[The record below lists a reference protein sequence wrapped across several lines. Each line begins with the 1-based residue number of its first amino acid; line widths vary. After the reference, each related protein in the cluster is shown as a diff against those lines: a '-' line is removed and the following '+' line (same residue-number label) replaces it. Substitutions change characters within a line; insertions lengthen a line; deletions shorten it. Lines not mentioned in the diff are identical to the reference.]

1 MSTTSSFDPDLERPR
16 GADTWYDVLDVA
28 RDVDTAGIVAA
39 YDRAIALVEGK
50 AIGGYFLLDPH
61 AISIA
66 RQDIEH
72 ALLVLTDDDRRRA
85 YDRSIDGDD
94 ADGPSAK
101 PTTTAPPTTSTPTT
115 TSTPP
120 GSSLRFLAPVDDTD
134 SERVAVRRGGIAFAT
149 PKTDVNDVKAL
160 LQAAAEEAR
169 KEAALV
175 ASSTVLP
182 SAAMPGP
189 WEPIRPESPRPSV
202 SPGTN
207 RRIELHD
214 TPTPTPTPPPGLFT
228 LDGEVN
234 GQTIRRLREAR
245 KMSLAE
251 LAELTKIRKLYLS
264 AIEEQDVENLPS
276 GVYLRGFLTQIARVL
291 RVDKV
296 KLAEGYLAF
305 IARFGR

>member
-1 MSTTSSFDPDLERPR
+1 MTTTSSSDPDLERPR

-28 RDVDTAGIVAA
+28 RDVDAAGIVAA

-50 AIGGYFLLDPH
+50 SLGGYFLLDPH
-61 AISIA
+61 AMAVA
-66 RQDIEH
+66 RLDIEH
-72 ALLVLTDDDRRRA
+72 ALLVLTDDERRRA

-94 ADGPSAK
+94 ADGPTTSSK
-101 PTTTAPPTTSTPTT
+101 PTTTAPTTATAA

-202 SPGTN
+202 GPGTN

-214 TPTPTPTPPPGLFT
+214 TPTPTPTPPPGLFS

>member
-1 MSTTSSFDPDLERPR
+1 MTSTDADLDTPR

-28 RDVDTAGIVAA
+28 RDVDAKGIIVA
-39 YDRAIALVEGK
+39 YERAIALIEGK
-50 AIGGYFLLDPH
+50 RLGGYALLDPR
-61 AISIA
+61 AVAAA
-66 RQDIEH
+66 RKEIEH
-72 ALLVLTDDDRRRA
+72 ALFVLTDEERRRA

-94 ADGPSAK
+94 ADGPTK
-101 PTTTAPPTTSTPTT
+101 PTTATTPPTT

-120 GSSLRFLAPVDDTD
+120 TSTPPGQALRFLAPVDDTD

-149 PKTDVNDVKAL
+149 PKTDVDDVKAL
-160 LQAAAEEAR
+160 LNAAADEQAR
-169 KEAALV
+169 QRKAALV

-182 SAAMPGP
+182 TAAMPGP
-189 WEPIRPESPRPSV
+189 WEPIRPEEPRASV
-202 SPGTN
+202 GPQN
-207 RRIELHD
+207 ARRIELHD

-245 KMSLAE
+245 KMSLIE
-251 LAELTKIRKLYLS
+251 LAELTKIRKPYLT

-305 IARFGR
+305 IARFGRR